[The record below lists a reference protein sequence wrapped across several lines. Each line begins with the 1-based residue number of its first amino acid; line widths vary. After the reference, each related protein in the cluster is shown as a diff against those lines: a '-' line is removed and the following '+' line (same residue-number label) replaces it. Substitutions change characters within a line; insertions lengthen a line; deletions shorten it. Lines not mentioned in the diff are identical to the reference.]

1 MKSTNSIDLNAATD
15 AELIQLCGQG
25 DQNAYG
31 QIVERYQSL
40 VCSVAYNRCGNLA
53 QSEDLAQDAFIL
65 AWQKLGDLKEISKF
79 KAWICTIVRNLA
91 YRSSQRS
98 GSSVTRAAHL
108 DAVAEV
114 PAETESPSE
123 RAVSAEEE
131 TLAWQALADM
141 PEAYREPLVL
151 FYREEQSVA
160 RVAEALDL
168 SEDAVKQRLSRGR
181 KMVQQHL
188 AAVVES
194 ALSDS
199 KPTKLFTGAVLLG
212 LSGATT
218 KSAAAAGVTTA
229 TTTVTKTVT
238 DTAVKSAVSAGAG
251 SGMSSIFLGPLLNL
265 PVIAWLT
272 KLAIDETR
280 SESERQ
286 LLRRSFI
293 FALCGLALLTVALI
307 SSFWW
312 QQYIEPPMLRAMIP
326 AAMMVMFFIPW
337 IVYCRKMGK
346 QMEHIR
352 NEEGTNTP
360 LRPLVESDHNRSIA
374 LKMYGVFCL
383 SALLVMTIPA
393 ILPFIAGDWLVFAV
407 MSASAICVSFI
418 AAGLTFRIPKYSF
431 QLFGASNGVTALI
444 AIGIVFWRQDVW
456 ESAFSNFMLWFVF
469 AMSAVNIV
477 SVILTSI
484 AWKRVYGKPKSS
496 RVDS

>member
-1 MKSTNSIDLNAATD
+1 
-15 AELIQLCGQG
+15 
-25 DQNAYG
+25 
-31 QIVERYQSL
+31 
-40 VCSVAYNRCGNLA
+40 
-53 QSEDLAQDAFIL
+53 
-65 AWQKLGDLKEISKF
+65 
-79 KAWICTIVRNLA
+79 
-91 YRSSQRS
+91 
-98 GSSVTRAAHL
+98 
-108 DAVAEV
+108 
-114 PAETESPSE
+114 
-123 RAVSAEEE
+123 
-131 TLAWQALADM
+131 
-141 PEAYREPLVL
+141 
-151 FYREEQSVA
+151 
-160 RVAEALDL
+160 
-168 SEDAVKQRLSRGR
+168 
-181 KMVQQHL
+181 MVQQHL

-218 KSAAAAGVTTA
+218 KSATAAGVTIA
-229 TTTVTKTVT
+229 TTTVAKTVT
-238 DTAVKSAVSAGAG
+238 DTAVKSAVGAGAG

-280 SESERQ
+280 SERERQ
-286 LLRRSFI
+286 LLHRSFF
-293 FALCGLALLTVALI
+293 FAFCGLMLLTVALI

-360 LRPLVESDHNRSIA
+360 LRPLVESDHNRSTA

-444 AIGIVFWRQDVW
+444 TIGIVFWRRGVW
-456 ESAFSNFMLWFVF
+456 EPAFSNFMLWFVF
-469 AMSAVNIV
+469 TMSAVNIV

-484 AWKRVYGKPKSS
+484 AWKRVYGKSESPREGS
-496 RVDS
+496 